1 MNSGERAERTMQV
14 SYEIFQRLIAH
25 LQSAVKELEKQ
36 IEHVG
41 DEKEQREWL
50 DFIASANKLVDEA
63 LHDAK

>member
-1 MNSGERAERTMQV
+1 MQV